1 MMVFSADIARPG
13 RFAPAVA
20 LLAEH
25 KHGDASVVTTDL
37 SSTTPVELTREEI
50 RERMSGNIC
59 RCGAYPGI
67 VAAVQ
72 DAHRKSRRSEGM
84 NPFDY
89 QRASGSDTA
98 ISAITGSGHAKFLA
112 GGTNL
117 IDLMKNGVE
126 RPERLV
132 DINRLPLAKI
142 EPLPD
147 GGIRIGALARN
158 SDTANHPLVRQQ
170 YPLLSR
176 AILSGASPQLRNL
189 ATNGGNLLQR
199 TRCWYFMDVGS
210 PQCNKRAPGSGC
222 GALEGLNRYHAIFGA
237 SDKCIATHP
246 SDMCVALAALDAVI
260 RVRGSKGER
269 TIPIADFH
277 RLPGET
283 PQIDT
288 NLGKDELILSIDLP
302 KSPYASHSHYLK
314 VRDRAS
320 YEFALVS
327 VAAAMDIQDGR
338 SSQCANR
345 ARRGGPQTVAL
356 RGLGKNVDRKSS
368 GCRIF

>member
-1 MMVFSADIARPG
+1 
-13 RFAPAVA
+13 
-20 LLAEH
+20 
-25 KHGDASVVTTDL
+25 
-37 SSTTPVELTREEI
+37 
-50 RERMSGNIC
+50 
-59 RCGAYPGI
+59 
-67 VAAVQ
+67 
-72 DAHRKSRRSEGM
+72 M
-84 NPFDY
+84 NPFEY

-126 RPERLV
+126 RPQRLV

-142 EPLPD
+142 ETLPD
-147 GGIRIGALARN
+147 GGLRLGALSRN

-189 ATNGGNLLQR
+189 ATDGGNLLQR
-199 TRCWYFMDVGS
+199 TRCWYFMDAGS

-222 GALEGLNRYHAIFGA
+222 GALEGLNRYHAVFGA
-237 SDKCIATHP
+237 SEKCIATHP
-246 SDMCVALAALDAVI
+246 SDMCVALAALDATV
-260 RVRGSKGER
+260 RVRGPKGER

-277 RLPGET
+277 RLPGDT
-283 PQIDT
+283 PELDT
-288 NLGKDELILSIDLP
+288 NLGMDELILSIDLP
-302 KSPYASHSHYLK
+302 KSPFAAHSHYLK

-320 YEFALVS
+320 YEFALLS

-338 SSQCANR
+338 IRSARIVLGGVAHKPWRCEESEKMLIGHHVDSAFFEDAGEIAIMDAKPYKHNVFKVSL
-345 ARRGGPQTVAL
+345 ARRAVTNALSIAGGLA
-356 RGLGKNVDRKSS
+356 
-368 GCRIF
+368 